1 MNSTNFM
8 LFEEERL
15 NQFVA
20 IEDHHFTENIN
31 EAMFLWPNGS
41 LTSSNEHGVRRD
53 DHSVVNGYFAHL
65 RRDEIFGLSR
75 QELFEVASSTIG
87 TVLLFPEGET
97 ASMAENQTLTKAQHE
112 VIENSSYQIDYF
124 SEGIS
129 QDQGLK
135 KLGLDELTMN
145 STEYILF
152 DEEKLQQFV
161 YDTGHHFTNDADE
174 AMFLWPNGRMTSS
187 FEQGHR
193 DDHNSISSYFEF
205 LDTDEIYNL
214 PRNEMLEVAVST
226 SGVIMMVPETRI
238 ALPAK
243 NQTLTK
249 EQEEV
254 LGNSY
259 YNVVYFSKGIS
270 QEQALEKLNLDPSKI
285 EELKDKSQSTGM
297 VH

>member
-1 MNSTNFM
+1 MNSTNYM

-15 NQFVA
+15 HQFVA
-20 IEDHHFTENIN
+20 NVGHHFTNDFK
-31 EAMFLWPNGS
+31 EAMFLWPDGS
-41 LTSSNEHGVRRD
+41 LTSTSEIGVSGD
-53 DHSVVNGYFAHL
+53 DYNIVQGYFNYL
-65 RRDEIFGLSR
+65 GRDEISDLSR
-75 QELFEVASSTIG
+75 QELFEVAASTVG
-87 TVLLFPEGET
+87 TVFISPEEQKIMMT
-97 ASMAENQTLTKAQHE
+97 ENQTLTRAQQE

-135 KLGLDELTMN
+135 KLGLDELTMS

-161 YDTGHHFTNDADE
+161 YDTGHHFTDDADE

-205 LDTDEIYNL
+205 LDIDEIYNL

-226 SGVIMMVPETRI
+226 SGVIMMVPETNV
-238 ALPAK
+238 ALLAK
-243 NQTLTK
+243 NQTMTN

-254 LGNSY
+254 LKNSTHAIG
-259 YNVVYFSKGIS
+259 YFSNGIT
-270 QEQALEKLNLDPSKI
+270 QETALEKLNLDPSQQEYSK
-285 EELKDKSQSTGM
+285 QHTGITR
-297 VH
+297 